1 MGNIYKRSKTNNWWL
16 DYKDAQGKRVGR
28 SAKTANEKV
37 ARRKLERAEAAVQR
51 EREAAD
57 PDLQLTYDLEKYI
70 SERDQGLADKFARLG
85 TDVDALRQRQAYY
98 ERELGHLRE
107 MVGHAAPKVREYAR
121 KLAYLREVLA
131 HCVAEIDR
139 GD

>member
-16 DYKDAQGKRVGR
+16 DYKDAQGKRVRR
-28 SAKTANEKV
+28 SAKTANEEV
-37 ARRKLERAEAAVQR
+37 ARRKLERALLAVQR

-85 TDVDALRQRQAYY
+85 S
-98 ERELGHLRE
+98 
-107 MVGHAAPKVREYAR
+107 
-121 KLAYLREVLA
+121 VLTST
-131 HCVAEIDR
+131 R
-139 GD
+139 